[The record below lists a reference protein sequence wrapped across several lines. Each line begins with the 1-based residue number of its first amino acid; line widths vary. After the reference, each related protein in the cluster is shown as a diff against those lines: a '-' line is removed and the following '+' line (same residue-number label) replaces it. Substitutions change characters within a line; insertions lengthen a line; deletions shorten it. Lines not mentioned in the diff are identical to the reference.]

1 MLELL
6 KRRQGTEMLTHL
18 PKATQLMQH
27 PVLVPTLLYCFDNKL
42 NPTVKLD
49 LS

>member
-6 KRRQGTEMLTHL
+6 RRKQGTEMLTHL
-18 PKATQLMQH
+18 PRVTQLMQH
-27 PVLVPTLLYCFDNKL
+27 PVLFPTLSHCFDNKL
-42 NPTVKLD
+42 NPTVKLN